1 MDLII
6 VCLYIRALF
15 FAILIIWFLYQVLK
29 KKRWVR
35 WERAARDMKDFIKR
49 NEKRIWRA
57 KRNKFYIP
65 FWSVLKDICKMCSTP
80 QGIIYH
86 IRFSI
91 HFTPL
96 LMNPPF
102 PAI

>member
-15 FAILIIWFLYQVLK
+15 FAILIIWFLYQVLR

-49 NEKRIWRA
+49 NEK
-57 KRNKFYIP
+57 K
-65 FWSVLKDICKMCSTP
+65 
-80 QGIIYH
+80 
-86 IRFSI
+86 SI
-91 HFTPL
+91 LFQK
-96 LMNPPF
+96 
-102 PAI
+102 